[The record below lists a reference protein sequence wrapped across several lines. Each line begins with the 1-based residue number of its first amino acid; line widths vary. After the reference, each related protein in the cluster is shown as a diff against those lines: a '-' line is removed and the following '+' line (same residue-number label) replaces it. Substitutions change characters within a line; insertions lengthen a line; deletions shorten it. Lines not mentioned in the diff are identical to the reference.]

1 MGSLIFSFIL
11 LLLLLFV
18 GWGYLWKDY
27 ALDKLRSD
35 LFSVR
40 DDLFF
45 LTYSNKKIS
54 FDHKLY
60 ITFENILNNTIRY
73 GFKLSFMGA
82 VIFNLLVKMNFK
94 DYRVKSK
101 IQIEF
106 ENMINSVHD
115 KKLRESLSMLKLRF
129 EISIFNYFL
138 RTSPALFILFVF
150 NFFWVVISEL
160 SKKAAIS
167 IFENASLKAKNLIN
181 KRIINEIEYQAEALA

>member
-1 MGSLIFSFIL
+1 MGNLILTAIIL
-11 LLLLLFV
+11 LFLLTIGL
-18 GWGYLWKDY
+18 YLWKDY
-27 ALDKLRSD
+27 ALDKLRDD

-54 FDHKLY
+54 FDHQLY

-82 VIFNLLVKMNFK
+82 VIFNLLLKMNFK

-106 ENMINSVHD
+106 ENMIKSVHD
-115 KKLRESLSMLKLRF
+115 KELRESLSMLKLRF

-138 RTSPALFILFVF
+138 RTSPTLLILFVF

-160 SKKAAIS
+160 SKKAATS
-167 IFENASLKAKNLIN
+167 IFTNASLKAKNLIN